1 MDENDDDGLLDVPEA
16 NGNLRYERVALRPPE
31 GSIDL
36 DAAVPGEGDLEV
48 DIGFGRGAS
57 LFSRAAAAP
66 ERRIVGIELKAKWA
80 YKVEK
85 RRRAL
90 GLSNVLAWAADAR
103 DLLRRAGPDGS
114 VQRVFVHF
122 PDPWWKKRHAK
133 RRVLGPE
140 LLDDLARLLVP
151 GGQLFVQTD
160 VLDRAEL
167 YADVIDA
174 HPLFERQM
182 TPTGWLE
189 GNPFGSVSNRESRAE
204 LDGLPVFRTLAI
216 RCESESA
223 QAVEERQGADGHE

>member
-1 MDENDDDGLLDVPEA
+1 MDENENDVLLDVPEA
-16 NGNLRYERVALRPPE
+16 NGNLRYERVALRPPD
-31 GSIDL
+31 GTIDL
-36 DAAVPGEGDLEV
+36 DAAIPGEGDLEI

-66 ERRIVGIELKAKWA
+66 ESRIVGIEIKAKWA

-90 GLSNVLAWAADAR
+90 GLGNVLAWAADAR
-103 DLLRRAGPDGS
+103 DLLRRAGPDDS

-133 RRVLGPE
+133 RRVVAPE
-140 LLDDLARLLVP
+140 LLDDLARLLVS

-167 YADVIDA
+167 YAEVIDA
-174 HPLFERQM
+174 HPLFERQV
-182 TPTGWLE
+182 TPTGWLD

-216 RCESESA
+216 RRDREPTEA
-223 QAVEERQGADGHE
+223 IEQRQGADGHE